1 MRAMPRHLSIEALAD
16 VLEGRGSAEARGHA
30 VTCDECARR
39 VREAEETL
47 LLAGRAEVPEPSPLY
62 WEAFRQQVGQRIA
75 EESPAFSWRRWWGPG
90 LAVAAA
96 ATLAVVAFL
105 QTPSGP
111 TPSAAP
117 VIPAWSALPEE
128 DDVAFSILL
137 ELGPS
142 EEDLAPLVAQS
153 DAAHHIA
160 DLTQE
165 ESVALTEAFRSQPGG
180 SL

>member
-1 MRAMPRHLSIEALAD
+1 MPRHLTTQTLVD
-16 VLEGRGSAEARGHA
+16 VLEGRESAEARRHVGS
-30 VTCDECARR
+30 CEECAQR

-47 LLAGRAEVPEPSPLY
+47 RLAADVEVPEPSPLY
-62 WEAFRQQVGQRIA
+62 WEAFRRQVGQRIGEA
-75 EESPAFSWRRWWGPG
+75 SSGVSWRKFWGPG

-105 QTPSGP
+105 QPPSVP
-111 TPSAAP
+111 VPSAAP
-117 VIPAWSALPEE
+117 VIPAWAALPEE

-142 EEDLAPLVAQS
+142 EEDLAPLVAES
-153 DAAHHIA
+153 DAAHQIA
-160 DLTQE
+160 DLTEE
-165 ESVALTEAFRSQPGG
+165 ESEALTEAFRSHPGG

>member
-1 MRAMPRHLSIEALAD
+1 MPRHLTTETLAD
-16 VLEGRGSAEARGHA
+16 VLEGRESAEARRHVG
-30 VTCDECARR
+30 TCEECARR
-39 VREAEETL
+39 VREVEETL
-47 LLAGRAEVPEPSPLY
+47 RLAGSAEVPEPSPLY
-62 WEAFRQQVGQRIA
+62 WEAFREQVGQRIA
-75 EESPAFSWRRWWGPG
+75 EESPAVSWRRWWGPG
-90 LAVAAA
+90 LVVAAA

-105 QTPSGP
+105 QTWSGP
-111 TPSAAP
+111 TSSAAP
-117 VIPAWSALPEE
+117 VIPAWAALPEE

-160 DLTQE
+160 DLTEE
-165 ESVALTEAFRSQPGG
+165 ESEALTEAFRSQPGG